1 MTYQPC
7 KAENACS
14 NSYAEDHFNENVRFD
29 RGPGTDGN
37 GGFMETYYA
46 HSGTKKDLSDGQKL
60 LVHLQ
65 EVAERAKEFAQGARR
80 EDTALAAAAEAAGL
94 LHDLGKYQE
103 EWQQYLKDSVAKLE
117 PASVPHSIHGAAYAG
132 YTLGH
137 QALCM
142 AILGHHAGLADFDKA
157 SNDLEVRHSELVP
170 LIEKLVSLA
179 KSECPELPNT
189 VADHPLDQD
198 DKTSCRRYEFWTRV
212 LFSILVDA
220 DRLETERFYTK
231 RERPRRVL
239 TSEGRGLTAENLLAL
254 LDAERGRR
262 AEEKAGVLADLR
274 NRVFDECK
282 EAGRRLQPGFFELT
296 VPTGG
301 GKTFSGMAFALAHA
315 ERHKLRRVI
324 VVIPYLSIIE
334 QNAREYRQV
343 FGSDVVI
350 EHHSAVAENGPVPE
364 GRAIRT
370 PAELATENWDAPI
383 IVTTSVQFLETL
395 LSASPRRCR
404 KLHNIARSVVLFD
417 EAQAMPPHI
426 LNPLLSVFRELQSN
440 YGVSFVFSTA
450 TQPGFRR
457 SGGLTEGLRPD
468 ELCPIL
474 SSELTKQLFREL
486 QRVNYSFELD
496 TPWPWD
502 TLTKRLLETP
512 QALCVLNIRA
522 NAREVWQRLRKQIL
536 VRHDETA
543 AEGVI
548 HLSSAMCAQHRLDV
562 LGPKD
567 SYLPG
572 SVRDRLLRKLP
583 CWLISTQ
590 VIEAGVDVDFPCAFR
605 ALGPLDSIVQ
615 VAGRCNREGLLRDP
629 ATGESRRGD
638 VYVFKPEE
646 GGMPRGFYEE
656 AAGEAR
662 TRLGEITGEQLATDP
677 EVFTS
682 YFTTLYS
689 RKSTDAAPKGARS
702 IQEMR
707 VDFLFR
713 SVAERAKVIDD
724 GGTAVIVP
732 YGEAEPIVKMI
743 QRARFYDRHTLRRL
757 QRFVV
762 NLRPN
767 SLRELEAA
775 GLIAPLLPGGKEDG
789 PQMLDRA
796 AYDKHLGVVVGGRAP
811 EEFII

>member
-1 MTYQPC
+1 M
-7 KAENACS
+7 
-14 NSYAEDHFNENVRFD
+14 
-29 RGPGTDGN
+29 GL
-37 GGFMETYYA
+37 YYA
-46 HSGTKKDLSDGQKL
+46 HSGKDKDNRSDWQL
-60 LVHLQ
+60 LQDHLR
-65 EVAERAKEFAQGARR
+65 EVARRAKEFAQEARR
-80 EDTALAAAAEAAGL
+80 EDTAFADAAWTAGL
-94 LHDLGKYQE
+94 LHDLGKYQQ
-103 EWQQYLKDSVAKLE
+103 EWQQYLKESVAKLE
-117 PASVPHSIHGAAYAG
+117 PTKVRHAIHGAAYAA

-137 QALCM
+137 EALSM
-142 AILGHHAGLADFDKA
+142 AIHGHHAGLADFDKT
-157 SNDLEVRHSELVP
+157 SNDLEVCHPELAPMV
-170 LIEKLVSLA
+170 EKLVSVA
-179 KSECPELPNT
+179 KGECPEFPDS
-189 VADHPLDQD
+189 VANHSLDLD
-198 DKTSCRRYEFWTRV
+198 DQASRRGYEFWTRV

-220 DRLETERFYTK
+220 DRLETERFYTE

-239 TSEGRGLTAENLLAL
+239 TSEGEGLRAENLLAL
-254 LDAERGRR
+254 LDAERSRR
-262 AEEKAGVLADLR
+262 AKGKAGILADLR
-274 NRVFDECK
+274 NRVFEECK
-282 EAGRRLQPGFFELT
+282 EAGRQLQPGFFELT

-315 ERHKLRRVI
+315 KCRRLRRVI

-343 FGSDVVI
+343 FGPDVVV
-350 EHHSAVAENGPVPE
+350 EHHSAVAESGPVSE
-364 GRAIRT
+364 DRAIRT
-370 PAELATENWDAPI
+370 PADLATENWDAPI

-457 SGGLTEGLRPD
+457 SCGLTEGLQPD
-468 ELCPIL
+468 ELRPIL

-486 QRVNYSFELD
+486 QRVKYSFELD
-496 TPWPWD
+496 TSWSWD
-502 TLTKRLLETP
+502 TLTKRLLESP
-512 QALCVLNIRA
+512 QALCVLNTRA
-522 NAREVWQRLRKQIL
+522 NAREVWQKLREQVL
-536 VRHDETA
+536 ARHGEAA

-562 LGPKD
+562 LGSKD

-572 SVRDRLLRKLP
+572 SVRDRLIRKLP

-590 VIEAGVDVDFPCAFR
+590 VVEAGVDVDFPCAFR

-615 VAGRCNREGLLRDP
+615 VAGRCNREGLLCDP
-629 ATGESRRGD
+629 ATGELRRGD
-638 VYVFKPEE
+638 VYIFKPEQ
-646 GGMPRGFYEE
+646 GGMPRGFYQE

-689 RKSTDAAPKGARS
+689 RKSTDAAPKGEKS

-707 VDFLFR
+707 AEFQFR

-732 YGEAEPIVKMI
+732 YGEAEPVVKMI
-743 QRARFYDRHTLRRL
+743 QRTRFYDRHTLRQL

-762 NLRPN
+762 NLKPN
-767 SLRELEAA
+767 NLCELEAA
-775 GLIAPLLPGGKEDG
+775 GLIAPLLPEGKEDG
-789 PQMLDRA
+789 PLVLHQA
-796 AYDKHLGVVVGGRAP
+796 AYDKHLGVVVPGGAP

>member
-1 MTYQPC
+1 
-7 KAENACS
+7 
-14 NSYAEDHFNENVRFD
+14 
-29 RGPGTDGN
+29 
-37 GGFMETYYA
+37 MEPYYA
-46 HSGTKKDLSDGQKL
+46 HSGMKKDLSDGQKL
-60 LVHLQ
+60 LTHLQ
-65 EVAERAKEFAQGARR
+65 EVAERAKEFAQEARR
-80 EDTALAAAAEAAGL
+80 EDTALADAAWAAGL
-94 LHDLGKYQE
+94 LHDLGKYQQD
-103 EWQQYLKDSVAKLE
+103 WQQYLEDSVAERE
-117 PASVPHSIHGAAYAG
+117 PTKVPHAIHGAAYAA
-132 YTLGH
+132 YTIGH

-142 AILGHHAGLADFDKA
+142 AILGHHAGLADFDTKVK
-157 SNDLEVRHSELVP
+157 NDLEVRHPELARLV
-170 LIEKLVSLA
+170 EKLVSVA
-179 KSECPELPNT
+179 RSEYPELPDT
-189 VADHPLDQD
+189 VADHPLDPN
-198 DKTSCRRYEFWTRV
+198 DKASRRRYEFWTRM

-239 TSEGRGLTAENLLAL
+239 TSEGHGQPAENLLAL
-254 LDAERGRR
+254 LDAERCRR
-262 AEEKAGVLADLR
+262 AEGKADVLAELR
-274 NRVFDECK
+274 SRVFEDCK
-282 EAGRRLQPGFFELT
+282 EVGKQLQPGFFELT

-343 FGSDVVI
+343 FGSDVVV
-350 EHHSAVAENGPVPE
+350 EHHSAVAESGAVSE
-364 GRAIRT
+364 DRAIRT

-395 LSASPRRCR
+395 LTASPRRCR

-457 SGGLTEGLRPD
+457 SGGLTEGLRPSTPD
-468 ELCPIL
+468 KPGELHPIL
-474 SSELTKQLFREL
+474 SSDLTSRLFREL
-486 QRVNYSFELD
+486 QRVNYHFDLD
-496 TPWPWD
+496 APWSWD
-502 TLTKRLLETP
+502 ALVKRLLETP
-512 QALCVLNIRA
+512 QALCVLNTRA
-522 NAREVWQRLRKQIL
+522 NAREVWQELRNQVLEKKG
-536 VRHDETA
+536 EAA

-562 LGPKD
+562 LGSKD

-615 VAGRCNREGLLRDP
+615 VAGRCNREGSLRDP
-629 ATGESRRGD
+629 ITKEPRRGE

-689 RKSTDAAPKGARS
+689 RKSTDAAPKGEKS

-707 VDFLFR
+707 TEFLFQ
-713 SVAERAKVIDD
+713 SVAHRAKVIDD

-732 YGEAEPIVKMI
+732 YGEAEPIIKMI

-762 NLRPN
+762 NLRRN
-767 SLRELEAA
+767 DLHTLQAA
-775 GLIAPLLPGGKEDG
+775 GLITPLLPGGKEDG
-789 PQMLDRA
+789 PLVLDQA
-796 AYDKHLGVVVGGRAP
+796 AYDKHLGVVVAGRSP
-811 EEFII
+811 VEFII